1 MLEDTHKVTNQ
12 AHYQI
17 LTEISLSKAQERN
30 STKWWGETYSKKYF
44 KEKVR
49 HVYVCDGTKWSRW
62 DTLPTKSDPKGAKS
76 CSTTRSGEVKASK
89 KQQKS
94 RVEIPPITSSEQ
106 AHNQVIHGKEKKYSQ
121 NKKIQVGRA

>member
-76 CSTTRSGEVKASK
+76 CSTTRGEVKASN

-94 RVEIPPITSSEQ
+94 RVEIPPITSSELAQ
-106 AHNQVIHGKEKKYSQ
+106 NQIIHGKEKKSFQ
-121 NKKIQVGRA
+121 KQKTRS